1 MQAPHV
7 IAWSFENF
15 PTSSTI
21 LQGNFKVWYVSDTL
35 SNKTQARMADLTKGE
50 KVEGVITNVSTEQKL
65 QFSFSLNKS
74 PVDSRRH
81 GLWKMGKIIVPMTA
95 LWIYWVKSWGC
106 VVPTERQ
113 THLACQSHS
122 LSAFI
127 REEPKPARRNL
138 VCIWVTADIA
148 QCRTHT
154 VFITALWIY

>member
-65 QFSFSLNKS
+65 QVSFSLNKYRLEVTWTMKDGQNNCS
-74 PVDSRRH
+74 HDCPVNILSEIL
-81 GLWKMGKIIVPMTA
+81 GLCCSNRASNPPRMSVA
-95 LWIYWVKSWGC
+95 L
-106 VVPTERQ
+106 TE
-113 THLACQSHS
+113 
-122 LSAFI
+122 
-127 REEPKPARRNL
+127 
-138 VCIWVTADIA
+138 CI
-148 QCRTHT
+148 H
-154 VFITALWIY
+154 